1 MRALTGTF
9 GFLIALA
16 LAVGIGL
23 VAQQNPQAVSLS
35 LYGQTLSLNA
45 GLAVAGAAGIGAL
58 AVLFLLLPLLAAS
71 GRARTATAS
80 TSAQTEQDL
89 MVSRQQYLELQ
100 AAHIRLQGAYNEVT
114 AERERWRA
122 FAHQAPTAERARAA
136 VLVVPQSSEAAAAP
150 AQLAPTDTRG
160 DTLAMPPARRLIL
173 DNDILARLSQQ
184 PDTSPPPA
192 NGKPPDTSP
201 SPANEKPPDAPQQ

>member
-1 MRALTGTF
+1 MRALTGTI

-16 LAVGIGL
+16 LAVGVSL

-35 LYGQTLSLNA
+35 LYGQTLSLDA

-71 GRARTATAS
+71 GRARAATAS
-80 TSAQTEQDL
+80 KSAQTEQDL

-114 AERERWRA
+114 AERERWRV
-122 FAHQAPTAERARAA
+122 FAHQAPIAPRARVP
-136 VLVVPQSSEAAAAP
+136 VLVVPQPPEAAATP
-150 AQLAPTDTRG
+150 AQPAPTDTRA
-160 DTLAMPPARRLIL
+160 DTPDMPTARRLIL
-173 DNDILARLSQQ
+173 DDDILARLSQQ
-184 PDTSPPPA
+184 LDA
-192 NGKPPDTSP
+192 SP
-201 SPANEKPPDAPQQ
+201 SPANGKSPDVPQQ